1 MYVYICLY
9 IYLTSSRSSRRH
21 TAAGGSKYH
30 ASGARGGG
38 EEEEEE
44 EEEEGGGGFSH
55 RSRSHLDRNTACLAD
70 MFEDVQGVEI
80 AAASYIYIC
89 I

>member
-1 MYVYICLY
+1 M
-9 IYLTSSRSSRRH
+9 TSSRSSRRH

-30 ASGARGGG
+30 ASGARGG
-38 EEEEEE
+38 EEEEEK